1 MNKYIL
7 AIIFILWNSL
17 HIWFLKINDIL
28 KIPDSFAYL
37 QMAHYFKNTSIGW
50 FWNWWFGFLYS
61 MPIAL
66 VWKIAENDILS
77 AFIVNM
83 ALFNLF
89 VLACYLIW
97 KNYLKSEYNALFLIL
112 IFLSP
117 ILLNYNINILSENIY
132 LPLFLILFI
141 WILRYRDIPDFSWS
155 IFLWLM
161 LALLYFTRAE
171 AFIYL
176 WSIWLIILYLLLSG
190 KITFGKAFFNYL
202 TVIISFFIFI
212 SPYLFHLHSITWER
226 WLTNKWSAN
235 LRQAELRWVSKMDDD
250 GFEQAVWELTSDN
263 HHLIAWFAWWL
274 KYDKPEESQSFKY
287 YLLNNP
293 QKIIERIKEN
303 QIKLYTNN
311 LPNLIIWNAFSLY
324 KIEWNQIFYQNKLFL
339 ILLII
344 PFLLIFYSL
353 IILIKNW
360 DWYFVFSFASLFTVA
375 SLFFTLFFV
384 LDRYFLVFLPIFI
397 FLIVYSIEKLWT
409 EISEFL
415 ENTKYILFSILFI
428 WIYSLWTFSYYNTFK
443 NEDTKYQVK
452 KIAWEWI
459 KQNDFRT
466 NLKIMERFPVVTY
479 YAWARERWLTPYT
492 QKLSSL
498 AEYARFNEINYLV
511 VDSIDFKKYRPN
523 LIFLLNNSNIK
534 LPWFEKIKEFENAW
548 EKVILYRIK

>member
-7 AIIFILWNSL
+7 AIIFILGNSL

-37 QMAHYFKNTSIGW
+37 QMAHYFKNTSIGG
-50 FWNWWFGFLYS
+50 FGNGWFGFLYS

-66 VWKIAENDILS
+66 VGKIAENDILS

-89 VLACYLIW
+89 VLACYLIG

-141 WILRYRDIPDFSWS
+141 GILRYRDIPDFSGS
-155 IFLWLM
+155 IFLGLM

-176 WSIWLIILYLLLSG
+176 GSIGLIILYLLLSG

-212 SPYLFHLHSITWER
+212 SPYLFHLHSITGER
-226 WLTNKWSAN
+226 GLTNKGSAN
-235 LRQAELRWVSKMDDD
+235 LRQAELRGVSKMDDD
-250 GFEQAVWELTSDN
+250 GFEQAVGELTSDN
-263 HHLIAWFAWWL
+263 HHLIAGFAGGL

-311 LPNLIIWNAFSLY
+311 LPNLIIGNAFSLY
-324 KIEWNQIFYQNKLFL
+324 KIEGNQIFYQNKLFL

-353 IILIKNW
+353 IILIKNG
-360 DWYFVFSFASLFTVA
+360 DGYFVFSFASLFTVA

-397 FLIVYSIEKLWT
+397 FLIVYSIEKLGT

-428 WIYSLWTFSYYNTFK
+428 GIYSLGTFSYYNTFK

-452 KIAWEWI
+452 KIAGEWI

-479 YAWARERWLTPYT
+479 YAGARERWLTPYT

-534 LPWFEKIKEFENAW
+534 LPGFEKIKEFENAG